1 MLVLISKSALR
12 YILLGATLLVFLFV
26 FLASCKSAKNKN
38 RSFDRANG
46 TKEEKEYNFRQN
58 FTTKYNI
65 LHNSNLMLDEEREN
79 IFHSAKKNYQV
90 RQTVFDEPQGDGDA
104 HKLMDS
110 LIQKAYKI
118 VNNKQESKYVN
129 EAYLL
134 IGKANYYKGAYH
146 TSIEFFN
153 HLLRSA
159 VEEQKEY
166 LPLAY
171 AWKSRALLQIGKNEA
186 AKLAVDSSFVT
197 LNEEKSTRTLVN
209 AAAANYHVRVGE
221 ELAAIPY
228 LEYALESSSSL
239 IDKRRWTFLLAQL
252 YMDNG
257 EKEKAYLYFDKISKS
272 NVPFDMAFEA
282 SLQAAFLEGGRGGS
296 VEERVKPL
304 KKMLKEGKND
314 GYQDQIL
321 YQIGDIYYEAGD
333 TKEALA
339 YFERSLVQPKR
350 NEYQSTET
358 YLRLAEH
365 YFNNQHYFKAQNY
378 FDSVAIVLPADYTD
392 VNKVRRKLGYMD
404 EITQLYQ
411 EVSWQDTLLQLA
423 ALSDTA
429 RDAVLEVYAQDQLQ
443 LKKKEIEK
451 QEKLAKKTKKKSG
464 GVSITNTAYAA
475 YGQGQSMDV
484 SGATDRAFYFNNPD
498 ELLVGQSAF
507 KRRWGNRQLKD
518 NWRYDSDNSGNLPV
532 KQAVVA
538 SLDTVADKQE
548 LDEELFVATAK
559 SRYTKEVPTNQ
570 EAFEASHKIVHD
582 KLIVIGNIYR
592 DYTQDNRDAIKVY
605 EEFLRRYPNTEAA
618 AEIYYSLYRMYDGID
633 KVKSQDYLNRLVT
646 LFPNSLHAKVA
657 KDPSY
662 MDKIK
667 RDKNILD
674 RVFEKLF
681 TLYASGDHAAVI
693 READIDLKERFENTA
708 LVAQVEYLR
717 ALAVGRVGRVE
728 DFTAALQSITER
740 YPSDSLVVPLA
751 KENLA
756 FIDENPQYFV
766 NRVNA
771 LQDMDKSRIAFLD
784 EPDMTAWPSLGIY
797 GDYRTGTAIVRE
809 LPKPAEQPKKE
820 VVVAKVEEKVKEVPK
835 MEVVVA
841 KVEEKVKEEPKKE
854 VVVAKVEE
862 KVKEEPKK
870 EVVVAKVEEKV
881 KEEPKKEVV
890 VAKVEEKVKE
900 EEKKE
905 VSLVDVKGTDKLA
918 TNGKVNTDVNI
929 VGKDL
934 KLLDSKIDFGPND
947 YRDKKLFPDTAEYY
961 FTINILDPKVNMA
974 PSRYGLGQFNRTRYS
989 NLSINHQL
997 AVINGENQ
1005 LIFVGPFK
1013 TFEEVKLYESR
1024 LLPLMP
1030 EIMKV
1035 PGEIY
1040 NTFVIT
1046 KQSIPALT
1054 DGVEIKKYHQNYI
1067 EQ

>member
-1 MLVLISKSALR
+1 
-12 YILLGATLLVFLFV
+12 
-26 FLASCKSAKNKN
+26 
-38 RSFDRANG
+38 
-46 TKEEKEYNFRQN
+46 
-58 FTTKYNI
+58 
-65 LHNSNLMLDEEREN
+65 MLDNEREN
-79 IFHSAKKNYQV
+79 IFHGAKKNYQV
-90 RQTVFDEPQGDGDA
+90 RQSVFDEPQGDGEP

-134 IGKANYYKGAYH
+134 VGKANYYKGAYH

-159 VEEQKEY
+159 IEEQPQY

-171 AWKSRALLQIGKNEA
+171 AWKSRALLQIGKYEE
-186 AKLAVDSSFVT
+186 AKLAIDSSFVT
-197 LNEEKSTRTLVN
+197 LDEEKKTRTFVN
-209 AAAANYHVRVGE
+209 AAAANYHIRLGD
-221 ELAAIPY
+221 ELTAIPY
-228 LEYALESSSSL
+228 LEYSLESNSNIL
-239 IDKRRWTFLLAQL
+239 DNRRWTFLLAQL

-257 EKEKAYLYFDKISKS
+257 DKEKAYNYFNKISKS

-282 SLQAAFLEGGRGGS
+282 SLQAAFLEGDRGQGL
-296 VEERVKPL
+296 VDRVRPL
-304 KKMLKEGKND
+304 KRMLKEGKND

-333 TKEALA
+333 QGEALN
-339 YFERSLVQPKR
+339 YFKRSLLQPQR

-365 YFNNQHYFKAQNY
+365 YFDHQYYFEAQNY
-378 FDSVAIVLPADYTD
+378 FDSVAMVLPADYTD

-423 ALSDTA
+423 ALNDSA
-429 RDAVLEVYAQDQLQ
+429 REVILETYAQEQLVV
-443 LKKKEIEK
+443 KKKELEE
-451 QEKLAKKTKKKSG
+451 QEKLAKKAKKKSKKG
-464 GVSITNTAYAA
+464 EVINTAYAA
-475 YGQGQSMDV
+475 YGLGQSMDI
-484 SGATDRAFYFNNPD
+484 SNTADRTFYFNNPD
-498 ELLVGQSAF
+498 ELLVGQNAF

-518 NWRYDSDNSGNLPV
+518 NWRYEGDNSARLQG
-532 KQAVVA
+532 AETAIVA
-538 SLDTVADKQE
+538 VADSVTEKEE
-548 LDEELFVATAK
+548 LDEELFMSNVK
-559 SRYTKEVPTNQ
+559 ERYRKEIPADK

-582 KLIVIGNIYR
+582 RLIVIGNIYR
-592 DYTQDNRDAIKVY
+592 DYTQDNGDAIKVY
-605 EEFLRRYPNTEAA
+605 EEFLRRYPNTDAA
-618 AEIYYSLYRMYDGID
+618 AEIYYSLYRMYDGIN
-633 KVKSQDYLNRLVT
+633 KEKSQNYFNRLVA

-681 TLYASGDHAAVI
+681 TLYANGDHAAVI
-693 READIDLKERFENTA
+693 READVDLKERFENTA

-728 DFTAALQSITER
+728 DFTATLEGIVER

-751 KENLA
+751 KENLV
-756 FIDENPQYFV
+756 FIAENPQYFV
-766 NRVNA
+766 HRVNA
-771 LQDMDKSRIAFLD
+771 LQDMDKSRVAFVD

-797 GDYRTGTAIVRE
+797 GDYRTGTAIVKE
-809 LPKPAEQPKKE
+809 IPKPKEEPKKEVVVAKVGEKVKEEPKKE
-820 VVVAKVEEKVKEVPK
+820 VVVAKVEAKVKEEPK
-835 MEVVVA
+835 KEVVVA
-841 KVEEKVKEEPKKE
+841 KVEAKVKEEPKKE

-870 EVVVAKVEEKV
+870 EVEIAKVEAKV

-900 EEKKE
+900 EPKKE
-905 VSLVDVKGTDKLA
+905 VEVAKVEAKVKEEPKQVVSLIDVTGVDRLTA
-918 TNGKVNTDVNI
+918 NGKVNTDVSI
-929 VGKDL
+929 IGKDL
-934 KLLDSKIDFGPND
+934 KLADSKIDFGPND
-947 YRDKKLFPDTAEYY
+947 YRDKRLFPDTAEYY
-961 FTINILDPKVNMA
+961 FTINVLDPKVNMA
-974 PSRYGLGQFNRTRYS
+974 PSRYGIGQFNRTRYHS
-989 NLSINHQL
+989 VSLNHQL

-1005 LIFVGPFK
+1005 LIFIGPFK

-1030 EIMKV
+1030 EIMKI

-1046 KQSIPALT
+1046 KQAIPALT

>member
-1 MLVLISKSALR
+1 MLVFISKFALR
-12 YILLGATLLVFLFV
+12 HLLSGIGLSLLFFIFLS
-26 FLASCKSAKNKN
+26 SCKSAKNKN
-38 RSFDRANG
+38 SAFDKTNG
-46 TKEEKEYNFRQN
+46 TVEEKEYNFRQN

-65 LHNSNLMLDEEREN
+65 LYNSNLMLEDEREN
-79 IFHSAKKNYQV
+79 IFRGAKKNYQI
-90 RQTVFDEPQGDGDA
+90 RQSVFDEPQGDGDA
-104 HKLMDS
+104 HKSMDS

-171 AWKSRALLQIGKNEA
+171 AWKSRALLQIGKIEE
-186 AKLAVDSSFVT
+186 AKLAVDSSFAT
-197 LNEEKSTRTLVN
+197 LDEEKSTRTFVN
-209 AAAANYHVRVGE
+209 AAAANYHVRVGD
-221 ELAAIPY
+221 ELVAIPF
-228 LEYALESSSSL
+228 LEYALESNSNL
-239 IDKRRWTFLLAQL
+239 LDKRRWTFLLAQL

-257 EKEKAYLYFDKISKS
+257 QKDKAYVYFDKISKS

-282 SLQAAFLEGGRGGS
+282 SLQTAFLKGDNEQN
-296 VEERVKPL
+296 VEARVKPL
-304 KKMLKEGKND
+304 KRMLKEGKND

-321 YQIGDIYYEAGD
+321 YQIGDIYYEAG
-333 TKEALA
+333 KRSEALD
-339 YFERSLVQPKR
+339 YFRKSLLQPKR

-365 YFNNQHYFKAQNY
+365 YFDNQYYFEAQNY
-378 FDSVAIVLPADYTD
+378 FDSVAMVLPTDYTD
-392 VNKVRRKLGYMD
+392 VNKVRRKLAYMG
-404 EITQLYQ
+404 EITELYQ
-411 EVSWQDTLLQLA
+411 EIAWQDTLLQLA
-423 ALSDTA
+423 ALNDVDREATL
-429 RDAVLEVYAQDQLQ
+429 DAYAQAQLL
-443 LKKKEIEK
+443 LKKEEI
-451 QEKLAKKTKKKSG
+451 QEQERLTKKGKRTSAATT
-464 GVSITNTAYAA
+464 ITNTAYAT
-475 YGQGQSMDV
+475 YGQNPSVDV
-484 SGATDRAFYFNNPD
+484 SGGSDRTFYFNNPD
-498 ELLVGQSAF
+498 ELLVGQNAF

-518 NWRYDSDNSGNLPV
+518 NWRYEGDNTAGIQSKETVVSVAADSAIDQKG
-532 KQAVVA
+532 
-538 SLDTVADKQE
+538 
-548 LDEELFVATAK
+548 LDEEQFLNAIK
-559 SRYTKEVPTNQ
+559 EKYTKGIPTNQ

-592 DYTQDNRDAIKVY
+592 DYTQDNKDAIKVY
-605 EEFLRRYPNTEAA
+605 EEFLRRYPNTDAA
-618 AEIYYSLYRMYDGID
+618 AEVYYSLYRMYEGLDQT
-633 KVKSQDYLNRLVT
+633 KSQDYFNKLTT

-681 TLYASGDHAAVI
+681 MLYAEGDHAAVI

-728 DFTAALQSITER
+728 DFTTTLERIIER
-740 YPSDSLVVPLA
+740 YPNDSLVVPLA

-756 FIDENPQYFV
+756 FIAENPQYFV
-766 NRVNA
+766 NRANA
-771 LQDMDKSRIAFLD
+771 LQDIDKSRIAFVD

-797 GDYRTGTAIVRE
+797 GDYRTGTAIVKE
-809 LPKPAEQPKKE
+809 LPKPIEEPKKE
-820 VVVAKVEEKVKEVPK
+820 A
-835 MEVVVA
+835 VVA
-841 KVEEKVKEEPKKE
+841 KVEEKVKEESEKE
-854 VVVAKVEE
+854 VLVAKVEE
-862 KVKEEPKK
+862 KVKEESKK
-870 EVVVAKVEEKV
+870 EVSVAKVEDKGN
-881 KEEPKKEVV
+881 EELKKEVEI
-890 VAKVEEKVKE
+890 AKVEEVKE
-900 EEKKE
+900 EELKQAALIG
-905 VSLVDVKGTDKLA
+905 VSGVEKVS
-918 TNGKVNTDVNI
+918 TNGKLNTEVNV
-929 VGKDL
+929 VGRDM
-934 KLLDSKIDFGPND
+934 KLSKSQIDFGPND

-974 PSRYGLGQFNRTRYS
+974 PSRYGLGQFNRTRYG
-989 NLSINHQL
+989 NLPINHQL

-1005 LIFVGPFK
+1005 LIFIGPFK

-1030 EIMKV
+1030 EIMKIPV
-1035 PGEIY
+1035 EIY

-1046 KQSIPALT
+1046 KQAIPALT